1 MKNNLPPAP
10 IERFTIR
17 GVHGYKD
24 ITINFAGSATVVVA
38 ENGTGKTTVLNALNA
53 FLTGRFHRLASIRF
67 DSIECQFTNELIPIV
82 LERSQLGGTPMPS
95 DENPYQR
102 LASIS
107 SISEIDLVDFLQS
120 TYVPNKYIKFRTH
133 PLVHKIYLSTHHDHE
148 SLERELDSLH
158 SMLDSSLTAAA
169 KAISF
174 DVRRRMGDIEVI
186 YLPTYRRIER
196 PLLRTKRTPQGY
208 SPNRRA
214 RTPHEQYDDMA
225 FGLTDV
231 EERLIEMSE
240 EIERRSNIGYRSLST
255 KILDEMLK
263 GRAKRE
269 TVQIGDLP
277 DVDSLFRFLSRV
289 GREDSPISGVY
300 DDIRRLYDTKEIENE
315 ENWFLR
321 YFLIRLGEVI
331 DQTREM
337 EFKVEQF
344 VDVCNSYLALSG
356 DEKKL
361 SFDPKTLKV
370 LVQDL
375 WANCPISLDDLSSGE
390 KQIVSLMSRLYLS
403 GKTKFVLMDEP
414 ELSLSIDWQRKVL
427 PDVVNSGTVVQ
438 MLAIT
443 HSPFVFENELDQ
455 CARPLEMVRTKVAP

>member
-1 MKNNLPPAP
+1 MKNSLPPSP
-10 IERFTIR
+10 VKKFTIH
-17 GVHGYKD
+17 GLHGYKD
-24 ITINFAGSATVVVA
+24 ITIDFAGPATVVVA

-67 DSIECQFTNELIPIV
+67 DSIECQFAGELAPIV
-82 LERSQLGGTPMPS
+82 LERSQLGRMPLQI

-102 LASIS
+102 LASMS
-107 SISEIDLVDFLQS
+107 PVSETELVEFLQS
-120 TYVPNKYIKFRTH
+120 TYVPGNYMKLRTH
-133 PLVHKIYLSTHHDHE
+133 PVVHRIYMSTHHDHE
-148 SLERELDSLH
+148 SLEKELNLLH
-158 SMLDSSLTAAA
+158 SMLDSSLTEQA
-169 KAISF
+169 KLISF
-174 DVRRRMGDIEVI
+174 DIRRRMGDIEVI

-196 PLLRTKRTPQGY
+196 PLLRTKRTPSGY
-208 SPNRRA
+208 PPGRGNRA
-214 RTPHEQYDDMA
+214 RHEYYDDMA

-231 EERLIEMSE
+231 EERLVELSE
-240 EIERRSNIGYRSLST
+240 EIERRSNFGYRSLST

-269 TVQIGDLP
+269 TAQVGDLP

-289 GREDSPISGVY
+289 GREDSPLADVY
-300 DDIRRLYDTKEIENE
+300 DDIRRLYETGEIEGE

-321 YFLIRLGEVI
+321 YFLSRLGEVI
-331 DQTREM
+331 DQTRET
-337 EFKVEQF
+337 ELKVEQF
-344 VDVCNSYLALSG
+344 VDVCNSYLTLSG

-370 LVQDL
+370 LVQDM
-375 WANCPISLDDLSSGE
+375 WANCAISLDDLSSGE

-403 GKTKFVLMDEP
+403 GKPKFVLMDEP
-414 ELSLSIDWQRKVL
+414 ELSLSLDWQRKVL

-443 HSPFVFENELDQ
+443 HSPFVFENELDKF
-455 CARPLEMVRTKVAP
+455 ARPLKMTRTRVAP